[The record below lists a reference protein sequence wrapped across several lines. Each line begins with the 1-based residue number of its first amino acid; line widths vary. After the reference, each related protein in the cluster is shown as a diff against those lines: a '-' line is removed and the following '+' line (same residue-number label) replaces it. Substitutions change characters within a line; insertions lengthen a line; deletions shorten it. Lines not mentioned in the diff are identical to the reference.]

1 MENKKTI
8 YIGAHAD
15 DVIINAS
22 IAIHRKLGSA
32 YILTITDGVPSGTYP
47 KVLGGITLDSH
58 EAYIQQRL
66 REDKTA
72 MEVLGINIDGRYTNG
87 KIPDGLAYQN
97 LEQIVSIIATI
108 VKREK
113 IQRIITHSF
122 PGESHPAHPDHEIVS
137 VCSYIIGREYGIEIW
152 EYPRFKTN
160 NTNKQTDKIFLEE
173 DRNVTV
179 RLEFTRDEITLRDQ
193 LMRIYVTQVFI
204 IEKYGTTFEMFGRVV
219 RNPRNIPDTSHYY
232 FSADYKPGPRDIRK
246 AITDF
251 LSRDNTIQVY

>member
-22 IAIHRKLGSA
+22 ITIHRNPGSA

-47 KVLGGITLDSH
+47 KVLGGITLNSH

-72 MEVLGINIDGRYTNG
+72 MEVLGINAGERYTNG
-87 KIPDGLAYQN
+87 KIPDGQAYQN

-113 IQRIITHSF
+113 IQRIMTHSF

-173 DRNVTV
+173 DKIETV
-179 RLEFTRDEITLRDQ
+179 RFDFTRDEITLRDE

-204 IEKYGTTFEMFGRVV
+204 IKKYRTTFEMFGRVV
-219 RNPRNIPDTSHYY
+219 RNPRNIPDTSHFYCG
-232 FSADYKPGPRDIRK
+232 ADYKPGPQDIKK